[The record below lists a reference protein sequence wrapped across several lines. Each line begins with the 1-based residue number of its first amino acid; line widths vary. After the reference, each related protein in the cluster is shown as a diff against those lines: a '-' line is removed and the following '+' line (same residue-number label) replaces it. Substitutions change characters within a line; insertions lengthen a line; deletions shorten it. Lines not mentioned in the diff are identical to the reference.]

1 MDFGNATRFNPKVR
15 SFWGLSENVSLAK
28 TFHITESIRVD
39 LRGEGFNVFNRTIFG
54 TGSTSLNAG
63 NFGIVT
69 NQANDPRQMQLGLKV
84 YW

>member
-1 MDFGNATRFNPKVR
+1 M
-15 SFWGLSENVSLAK
+15 SLAK
-28 TFHITESIRVD
+28 TFNITESIRVD
-39 LRGEGFNVFNRTIFG
+39 LRGEGFNIFNRTIFG